1 MKKFFLFT
9 VFATAFLLK
18 SNAQVATSFY
28 TSINFSKIG
37 IGYEF
42 SEKMWTDLRI
52 YGGMTINDFTIE
64 PVIAYNFVTKQDYDA
79 YAGARFIINY
89 KTGPVLPM
97 GIRIKPFEQNRKFI
111 INLELEPNYNLN
123 SEEIVFYCSVGVRY
137 ILK

>member
-1 MKKFFLFT
+1 MKRLLFIAIFL
-9 VFATAFLLK
+9 TAFLFNG
-18 SNAQVATSFY
+18 NAQIATSFY
-28 TSINFSKIG
+28 TSISFSKIA

-42 SEKMWTDLRI
+42 SEKVWSDLRI
-52 YGGMTINDFTIE
+52 YGGVTIKDFTIE
-64 PVIAYNFVTKQDYDA
+64 PVIAYNFVTKPDYDA
-79 YAGARFIINY
+79 YAGAGFIINY

-123 SEEIVFYCSVGVRY
+123 SEEIVIYCSVGVRY